1 MNLQCR
7 YINEITSTVSLEAYA
22 DKKTHTNEL
31 KLRNLGIPDLTKS
44 LADSAV
50 AGFEGRWKSYK
61 EFSKII
67 GDDTDPDVALT
78 KANYLI

>member
-7 YINEITSTVSLEAYA
+7 YINETTSTVSLEAYA

-44 LADSAV
+44 SADSTA

-61 EFSKII
+61 EFLKII
-67 GDDTDPDVALT
+67 DDDTDPNVALV
-78 KANYLI
+78 KAKYLI